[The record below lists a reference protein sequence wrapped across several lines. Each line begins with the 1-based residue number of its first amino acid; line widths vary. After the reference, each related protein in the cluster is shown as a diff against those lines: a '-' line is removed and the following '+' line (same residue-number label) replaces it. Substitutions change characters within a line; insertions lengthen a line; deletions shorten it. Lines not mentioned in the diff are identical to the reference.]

1 VTQNFATLVSEVAE
15 VIASVSGITA
25 APASPSENIGRG
37 VFALTYLMT
46 STTEISETGTM
57 QHLATV
63 AIDIL
68 TPRTDLDRNIDALL
82 PIVDLVDTALIT
94 EITTI
99 NRFFDGSIDTYE
111 ILRWEFLPLYPY
123 SGIECV
129 GYRVMLEGIKQ
140 KINL

>member
-1 VTQNFATLVSEVAE
+1 MPQNFATLVSEVAE
-15 VIASVSGITA
+15 VIAAVSGITA

-63 AIDIL
+63 AVDIL
-68 TPRTDLDRNIDALL
+68 TPRTDLDRNITALL

-94 EITTI
+94 EITTVSA
-99 NRFFDGSIDTYE
+99 FFDGAIDTYE

-129 GYRVMLEGIKQ
+129 GYRAMLENVKQ

>member
-15 VIASVSGITA
+15 VVAAVSGITA

-63 AIDIL
+63 AVDIL
-68 TPRTDLDRNIDALL
+68 TPRTDLDRNITALL

-94 EITTI
+94 EITTVSA
-99 NRFFDGSIDTYE
+99 FFDGSVDTFE
-111 ILRWEFLPLYPY
+111 NLRWEFLPLYPY

-129 GYRVMLEGIKQ
+129 GYRAMLENVKQ